1 MRKAD
6 YGQIAATYDAARPLS
21 DQNLDLWVDLI
32 SRRIGS
38 RRRIEFLDLGC
49 GTGRF
54 TFAIAA
60 RPGYSVTGADV
71 TIEMLRKAREKEEI
85 SRISWMAHDAVFSP
99 YLAESFDAVF
109 MSHLLH
115 HVHKPKD
122 VVRECYRILKP
133 AGVVL
138 NRYGAIENIR
148 DDPEHRFFPETVE
161 IDEARIP
168 STQQVQDWFTDAG
181 FKEISSETIYQH
193 TYESV
198 KEILDRMTLK
208 PTSVLTLISQSAF
221 EQGLER
227 LQRYLSSNPND
238 PWLYQDR
245 LTLSVGRKS

>member
-21 DQNLDLWVDLI
+21 EQNLDLWVDLI
-32 SRRIGS
+32 AQRIGS

-60 RPGYSVTGADV
+60 RLGYSVTGADV
-71 TIEMLRKAREKEEI
+71 SIEMLRKARGREEI
-85 SRISWMAHDAVFSP
+85 SRICWMAHDAVFSP

-115 HVHKPKD
+115 HVPKPKD

-148 DDPEHRFFPETVE
+148 DDPEHRFFPETVG

-168 STQQVQDWFTDAG
+168 SIRQVEEWFRDAG
-181 FKEISSETIYQH
+181 FKEVSSETIHQH
-193 TYESV
+193 TYESA

-227 LQRYLSSNPND
+227 LRRYLSSNPDD